1 MSGIVKKTG
10 NQKEISRIVSKYL
23 IYHIFPIELDKIEK
37 QNITDYRNCLEQSI
51 NILNARMGGEFKFET
66 DQEEIGRLLNTVD
79 RMQKEGKLPNAN
91 K

>member
-1 MSGIVKKTG
+1 
-10 NQKEISRIVSKYL
+10 
-23 IYHIFPIELDKIEK
+23 
-37 QNITDYRNCLEQSI
+37 
-51 NILNARMGGEFKFET
+51 MGGEFKFET